1 VGHVVLPPRSPNLN
15 PYYERFECSITED
28 VLNQMLMLGERSLS
42 YAIHQYMSHSM
53 PSVIIKVSPTS

>member
-42 YAIHQYMSHSM
+42 YAIHQYMSH
-53 PSVIIKVSPTS
+53 